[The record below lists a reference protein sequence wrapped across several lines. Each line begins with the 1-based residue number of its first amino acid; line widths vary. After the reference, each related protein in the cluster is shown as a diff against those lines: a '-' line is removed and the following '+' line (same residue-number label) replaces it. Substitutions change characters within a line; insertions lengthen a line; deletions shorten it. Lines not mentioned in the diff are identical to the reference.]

1 MVGLVV
7 LGELLD
13 LTILGLFN
21 DFYDFKITLKV
32 IDLPWVED
40 LLYTLGGCLK
50 ISLCSQPFPW
60 EGRELTIL

>member
-32 IDLPWVED
+32 IDLPRAED
-40 LLYTLGGCLK
+40 LLYSLGGCLK
-50 ISLCSQPFPW
+50 ISPCSQPFPW